1 MIDLLASF
9 ALGISA
15 SVALSLVLK
24 TTVILVF
31 GLLIVRTMRTARASR
46 RFIVLAWTFALL
58 AVLPAAVRFGP
69 AIPIVVRETR
79 HVIQTPAA
87 PVSAVATSA
96 VAANPSAL
104 PGPLR
109 GHLPEAEPGPQQIAG
124 RTGVD
129 SAAALVVVIWAT
141 GVVTSLIPVLMT
153 GYRLRTLRRTAR
165 EWSVEGRPSPEGAR
179 VMIHEQLST
188 PMTFGALRPIILFPA
203 DAETW
208 LTADV
213 QRALTHE
220 LEHVRR
226 RDWPVHVLARA
237 VCAFY
242 WFNPLAWR
250 AWRQLHLE
258 ADRACDDAV
267 LSCSEAREFAE
278 QLVTL
283 AGRIGPR
290 VAAPALSITGGDL
303 TTRVNALLNPNQAR
317 GQLGFGVAV
326 AMSVAAVTLGTTVAT
341 VQAVSMT
348 TFQRAA
354 TSPQRSIDRALPSP
368 VVTSAPALRQST
380 PRPVQPA
387 TRPASPAGAPPI
399 KPDSPGQNPA
409 AAVASAPD
417 YVIGPGDVLIIT
429 SWREKELAG
438 DFLVRPDGK
447 ITLPL
452 VNDVDAAGLTPEQLR
467 DRLTRAYVKFLVDPT
482 ITVGVKAIN
491 SRTVFITGGVL
502 KPGPY
507 FLSASMTVLQLI
519 SVAGGLREFVDGRN
533 ITIIRDEGGSQ
544 RVFKFNYREV
554 QSGENLGQNIS
565 LKPGDTV
572 VVAESTRTIR

>member
-1 MIDLLASF
+1 MMTE
-9 ALGISA
+9 
-15 SVALSLVLK
+15 LVLK
-24 TTVILVF
+24 ATVILVF
-31 GLLIVRTMRTARASR
+31 GLLIVGTMRTVRASR
-46 RFIVLAWTFALL
+46 RFMVLAWTFALL
-58 AVLPAAVRFGP
+58 ALLPAAVRFGP
-69 AIPIVVRETR
+69 AIPIVVREAR
-79 HVIQTPAA
+79 HVVQTPLA
-87 PVSAVATSA
+87 PASGVATGD
-96 VAANPSAL
+96 VAANSSAL

-109 GHLPEAEPGPQQIAG
+109 GHLPGAEPGLQQLDG

-129 SAAALVVVIWAT
+129 AAAALVVAIWAT
-141 GVVTSLIPVLMT
+141 GVVVSLIPVLMT

-165 EWSVEGRPSPEGAR
+165 EWNVDGRPSWEGAA

-208 LTADV
+208 SAADV
-213 QRALTHE
+213 RRALAHE
-220 LEHVRR
+220 LEHVHR

-242 WFNPLAWR
+242 WFHPLAWR

-267 LSCSEAREFAE
+267 LSCSEARAFAE

-290 VAAPALSITGGDL
+290 VAAPALSIAGGDL
-303 TTRVNALLNPNQAR
+303 TTRVNALLNPDQAR
-317 GQLGFGVAV
+317 GRLGAGVAV
-326 AMSVAAVTLGTTVAT
+326 AMSVVAVTLGMTVAT

-348 TFQRAA
+348 TLQRVA
-354 TSPQRSIDRALPSP
+354 TPPQMSIDRVLPSP
-368 VVTSAPALRQST
+368 AVTSPPALQQSA
-380 PRPVQPA
+380 PRPVQRA
-387 TRPASPAGAPPI
+387 RPASPAGAPPI
-399 KPDSPGQNPA
+399 KPDSPAQNPGA
-409 AAVASAPD
+409 TVAPAPD
-417 YVIGPGDVLIIT
+417 YVIGPGDLLTIVY
-429 SWREKELAG
+429 WREKDLSA
-438 DFLVRPDGK
+438 DVLVRPDGK

-452 VNDVDAAGLTPEQLR
+452 INDVDADGLTPDQLR
-467 DRLTRAYVKFLVDPT
+467 DRITKASAKFLADPA

-491 SRTVFITGGVL
+491 SRKVFIAGGVQ
-502 KPGPY
+502 KPGAY
-507 FLSASMTVLQLI
+507 ELLASMSVLQLI

-544 RVFKFNYREV
+544 RVFKFNYQEV
-554 QSGENLGQNIS
+554 KYGGNLGQNIS

-572 VVAESTRTIR
+572 VVADRPPRTSN